1 MNSVFRKLL
10 SKELGE
16 ERYEEYC
23 KSYRSCL
30 EEKGSRDGRKQGNQ
44 VIYDDLYLYLESR
57 DLKSLTKMVERFSD
71 TMLLARQI
79 NRQYVFAFLFYLFC
93 SLFLIGLE
101 LQAGV
106 TVVSL
111 ILMSVCFL
119 YKTFEFVVNK
129 FCFIDASIALVY
141 KSVLDKLIL
150 FRTREFME

>member
-16 ERYEEYC
+16 KRYEEYC
-23 KSYRSCL
+23 ESYRVCL
-30 EEKGSRDGRKQGNQ
+30 EKKGMDGRKQGNQ
-44 VIYDDLYLYLESR
+44 VIYKELYEYLEDR
-57 DLKSLTKMVERFSD
+57 DLKSLTKMMERFSD

-93 SLFLIGLE
+93 SLFLIGME

-106 TVVSL
+106 TIVSL
-111 ILMSVCFL
+111 ILMSACFI

-129 FCFIDASIALVY
+129 FCYIDASIALVY

-150 FRTREFME
+150 FHTREYME